1 MYFSKYVSVPKRIL
15 VLKAL
20 KTLIPEDLT
29 FQDDCNMPT
38 QAELDLYFLQNF
50 KSITSSVSQI
60 YTTPLVITFTKET
73 YTRYNTEETTVSHFR
88 FFLIGQR
95 GELKEVRNGVP
106 LETNLIKISPG
117 ILFVL

>member
-29 FQDDCNMPT
+29 FRDDCNMPT
-38 QAELDLYFLQNF
+38 QAELDLYFPQNF

-60 YTTPLVITFTKET
+60 YKNSTCNNIYKGDTHVIILKRLVSLIF
-73 YTRYNTEETTVSHFR
+73 VS
-88 FFLIGQR
+88 FLLGR
-95 GELKEVRNGVP
+95 AGN
-106 LETNLIKISPG
+106 
-117 ILFVL
+117 

>member
-20 KTLIPEDLT
+20 KTLIPKDLT

-50 KSITSSVSQI
+50 KSITSTVSQI

-73 YTRYNTEETTVSHFR
+73 YTRYNTEKTTVSHFR